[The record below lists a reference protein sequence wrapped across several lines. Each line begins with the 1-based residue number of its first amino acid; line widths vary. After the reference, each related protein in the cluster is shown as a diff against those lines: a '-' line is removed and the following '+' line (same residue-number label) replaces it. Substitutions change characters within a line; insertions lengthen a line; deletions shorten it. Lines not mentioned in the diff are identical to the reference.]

1 MYRSILQLF
10 PKEMRAVFE
19 IVASRVGQVN
29 EIRLRAGKPVL
40 ILENGREFFL
50 DKSGKYINTR
60 EGALCLDKEV
70 LEKIVQHICHY
81 SLYAFEEEVRQ
92 GYITVAGGHRI
103 GMVGQVVL
111 DGEGKIKTMKYICG
125 LNIRIS
131 HQVKGVAD
139 AILPELYHNGHPK
152 SVLIVSAPGGGKTT
166 LLRDIVRSLSNG
178 SAYGS
183 GVSVGV
189 VDERSEIGGS
199 YLGQPQNDVGIRT
212 DILDACPKVLGM
224 MMLLR
229 SMSPKVIA
237 IDELGSEED
246 LEAVRV
252 AAVSGCKMVA
262 TMHGDSMEDILH
274 RKQMKEALD
283 EGLFETVLLLGKEK
297 SRYMV
302 RQIYERT
309 EERKW
314 ICLR

>member
-1 MYRSILQLF
+1 MYYSILQLF
-10 PKEMRAVFE
+10 PKEKRDLFKG
-19 IVASRVGQVN
+19 VASRVGQVN

-40 ILENGREFFL
+40 IIEGAKEWFL
-50 DKSGKYINTR
+50 NN
-60 EGALCLDKEV
+60 EGAYTVNVEEALCLEKEA

-81 SLYAFEEEVRQ
+81 SLYAFEEELRQ

-111 DGEGKIKTMKYICG
+111 DGVGKIKTMKYICG

-131 HQVKGVAD
+131 HQIKGVAD
-139 AILPELYHNGHPK
+139 PILPRLYKDGLPK
-152 SVLIVSAPGGGKTT
+152 SVLIVSAPGCGKTT
-166 LLRDIVRSLSNG
+166 LLRDLVRNLSNG
-178 SAYGS
+178 CSYGK

-237 IDELGSEED
+237 IDELGSEAD
-246 LEAVRV
+246 MEAVRV
-252 AAVSGCKMVA
+252 AAVSGSKVVA
-262 TMHGDSMEDILH
+262 TMHGDSLEDVLC
-274 RKQMKEALD
+274 REKMKEGMA

-297 SRYMV
+297 GRCII
-302 RQIYERT
+302 RKIYERT
-309 EERKW
+309 EAGKW
-314 ICLR
+314 IC